1 MKGRGSCFQKRETRH
16 VRTHYLIV
24 FKLILVISECTFSP
38 QGPNNIPADIVF
50 VIRQKP
56 HPRFV
61 RQNDELYYTAHI
73 SLEKVK
79 KKKNV
84 FNMQKCISSI

>member
-1 MKGRGSCFQKRETRH
+1 MKGRGSRFQKRETRH

-24 FKLILVISECTFSP
+24 FKLILVISECFFFSP

-56 HPRFV
+56 HPHFV
-61 RQNDELYYTAHI
+61 RQNDDLYYSAHI

-79 KKKNV
+79 KFSTSKNV
-84 FNMQKCISSI
+84 LHVYK